1 MRLAEENPRIEVI
14 ELMNEYAVL
23 YVPEDAMEQVAMA
36 PEVEYVEKPKR
47 MYFAVQE
54 GKQASCITPV
64 QSARYNLTGKGV
76 IVAVLDSGE
85 PVTVLPRHCC
95 FSFFSGVG
103 TADILS
109 ACETAG

>member
-1 MRLAEENPRIEVI
+1 
-14 ELMNEYAVL
+14 
-23 YVPEDAMEQVAMA
+23 MEQVAMA

-85 PVTVLPRHCC
+85 PVTVLSRHCC